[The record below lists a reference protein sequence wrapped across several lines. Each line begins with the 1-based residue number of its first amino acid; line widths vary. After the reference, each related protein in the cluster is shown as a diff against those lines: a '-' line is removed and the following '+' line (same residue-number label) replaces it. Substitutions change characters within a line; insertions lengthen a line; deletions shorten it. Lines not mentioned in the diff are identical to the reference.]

1 MSEKRPMQPHWA
13 AMKEFDAALYEK
25 CVAWRDGITYNEVIP
40 LKQKEMMML
49 AMCCVLRFEAGLRTH
64 VEYALAEG
72 VTKEEMYAAASMAML
87 LGGIPAYRD
96 GILIM
101 NDVLAKKG
109 VI

>member
-1 MSEKRPMQPHWA
+1 MGEKRPMQPHWA

-25 CVAWRDGITYNEVIP
+25 CVEWRDAITYNEVIP

-72 VTKEEMYAAASMAML
+72 VTKEEMYAAAAMAML